1 MSIFSAL
8 LDNKI
13 QSFEQAYRVKDI
25 TSSQMQNA
33 IRVWFK
39 MYLESLPVEGE
50 DDCQRL
56 PVVIV
61 NKITKTAFSEYAA
74 SIQSKGPKAD
84 FMTGLLIKLDKPKQV
99 ATQQALVGGECFVK
113 PILAPGGFDFSVVR
127 RDCFIP
133 LARDT
138 HGRITDMGTSETTAY
153 NGKYYTLLERRTVA
167 DNGDLAIQS
176 KLFESN
182 DPSLGGTEVPLTA
195 IPKYAALQPEITL
208 LDIGNIGM
216 AYVKTPLLNCVD
228 MSQDGVSV
236 YAPAVGL
243 IRNINRNEQQLN
255 GEFERGESRIIVSGD
270 MMEAGEDGKRKK
282 LTAHVFTPIDDDPES
297 VGVTI
302 FSPALR
308 EASYLARKQE
318 YLRNIESQIGLKRGI
333 LSDVETVEKTAT
345 EITSS
350 AGDYNLTIIDFQ
362 TMWENAL
369 RELLSTCDKIGQLYG
384 LCDKSPFDAE
394 KDISIDW
401 GDGVLFNRD
410 KSWAE
415 LSGMVA
421 AGMLK
426 PEIAISWYYDLPFPE
441 TPKDLE
447 KIRTKYM
454 PEIEQM
460 TGEGGE
466 TE

>member
-25 TSSQMQNA
+25 TSPQMQNA
-33 IRVWFK
+33 IQTWFA
-39 MYLESLPVEGE
+39 MYLEGPPQEGE
-50 DDCQRL
+50 DNCQRL

-61 NKITKTAFSEYAA
+61 NKIAKTAFSEYEATV
-74 SIQSKGPKAD
+74 STKGPKAE
-84 FMTGLLIKLDKPKQV
+84 FMAGLLNKIDKPKGV
-99 ATQQALVGGECFVK
+99 AMQQALVGGECFIK
-113 PILAPGGFDFSVVR
+113 PVLSGRSFDFSIVR

-138 HGRITDMGTSETTAY
+138 QGRITDVGTSETTAY
-153 NGKYYTLLERRTVA
+153 NGKYYTLLERRTVDDA
-167 DNGDLAIQS
+167 GTLTIQS
-176 KLFESN
+176 KLYESN
-182 DPSLGGTEVPLTA
+182 DPSLGGTPVPLAA
-195 IPKYAALQPEITL
+195 IPKYAALQPTL
-208 LDIGNIGM
+208 SLRGVGGIGM
-216 AYVKTPLLNCVD
+216 AYFKTPLLNCVD

-270 MMEAGEDGKRKK
+270 MMEMNEDGGRKR
-282 LTAHVFTPIDDDPES
+282 LTAHVFTS
-297 VGVTI
+297 VDGDQEEIGVNI

-333 LSDVETVEKTAT
+333 LSEVEVAERTAT

-362 TMWENAL
+362 SMWEDAL
-369 RELLSTCDKIGQLYG
+369 RELLGICDRLGQIYK
-384 LCDKSPFDAE
+384 LCDSSKFDPE
-394 KDISIDW
+394 KDITVDW

-410 KSWAE
+410 KAWAE

-421 AGMLK
+421 SGMLK
-426 PEIAISWYYDLPFPE
+426 PEVAIAWYYNLPFPE

-447 KIRTKYM
+447 NIRSKYM
-454 PEIEQM
+454 PEIERL
-460 TGEGGE
+460 TEGAGDE
-466 TE
+466 